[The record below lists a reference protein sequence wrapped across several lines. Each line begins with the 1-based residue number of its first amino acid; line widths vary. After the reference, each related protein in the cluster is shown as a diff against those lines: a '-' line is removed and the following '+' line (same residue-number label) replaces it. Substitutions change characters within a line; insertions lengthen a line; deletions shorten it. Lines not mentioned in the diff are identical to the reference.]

1 MKLKKSIIGFRKLL
15 VGIFGT
21 LVLLFGIILIV
32 IPGPAI
38 IVIPLGLGILA
49 IEFDWA
55 KNLLAKIKKKRMIN
69 HIIKSKLPNR
79 HL

>member
-55 KNLLAKIKKKRMIN
+55 KNLLAKIKKKKN
-69 HIIKSKLPNR
+69 DKSHNQKQIT
-79 HL
+79 